1 MTPVNPVPT
10 TSRHVNTDSQAGKGV
25 TLVSLTRFEITR
37 ILGARALQIAMG
49 SPVLVEVSED
59 DDPLEIAKREY
70 LEGRIPVVVKR

>member
-1 MTPVNPVPT
+1 
-10 TSRHVNTDSQAGKGV
+10 
-25 TLVSLTRFEITR
+25 VSLTRFEITR